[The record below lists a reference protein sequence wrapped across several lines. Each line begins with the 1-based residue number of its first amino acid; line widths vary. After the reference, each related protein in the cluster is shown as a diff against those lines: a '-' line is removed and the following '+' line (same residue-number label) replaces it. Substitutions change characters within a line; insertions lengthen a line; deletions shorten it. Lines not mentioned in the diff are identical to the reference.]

1 MLGGRPAI
9 GRFFIRQDDIPNGPL
24 VTVLSYAFWHEQFG
38 GDPNVIGQIIRI
50 QGAPFTI
57 VGVTEPRFEGL
68 LLGFPPSI
76 SIPIT
81 QERADPLVPQKLY
94 WAGAFARGKQGL
106 GAEQVRAQLTVD
118 WRRFLDESLPPN
130 IQGAERTEMLNQPL
144 AVIAAASG
152 VSYTL
157 RKRFTRALVAA
168 LVIS

>member
-24 VTVLSYAFWHEQFG
+24 VTVLSYAFWNEQFG

-57 VGVTEPRFEGL
+57 IGVTEPRFQGL

-81 QERADPLVPQKLY
+81 QERGDPLVPQKLY
-94 WAGAFARGKQGL
+94 WGDAFARLKPGL
-106 GAEQVRAQLTVD
+106 TAEQVRTQLTLGG
-118 WRRFLDESLPPN
+118 RRFRDESLPPT
-130 IQGAERTEMLNQPL
+130 IHAPYPPQKPTPPL
-144 AVIAAASG
+144 P
-152 VSYTL
+152 L
-157 RKRFTRALVAA
+157 
-168 LVIS
+168 ISPANSP